1 MAMGTGAKIAV
12 GCGCLLLAGTA
23 AVVAVVG
30 AGAFWAKGKLQDVAS
45 GIDAVTA
52 QSEEADRYAQK
63 ANANPYSAAA
73 DGVIGEPRL
82 LKFLDVR
89 RQVYV
94 VYERYRPELEDIQK
108 KAEQSS
114 DKLTPGQLWSAG
126 GSLVKLAGDIRLA
139 QMKAL
144 AEVGMSESE
153 YRDIQMAVYKSAW
166 ASEAE
171 ASGKLPAEAVGEA
184 IAQMSQQLPEGEGAN
199 AEAARQL
206 QEAMKELGANAQAT
220 LEVPR
225 ANVELFR
232 RHKAEIQKYAMSG
245 LAFIGL

>member
-1 MAMGTGAKIAV
+1 MALGTGAKVAI
-12 GCGCLLLAGTA
+12 GCGCVVLAGTV
-23 AVVAVVG
+23 AVMAVVG
-30 AGAFWAKGKLQDVAS
+30 AGAFWAKGKLQEVSS
-45 GIDAVTA
+45 GIDAMTS
-52 QSEEADRYAQK
+52 QSEEADRFAQK
-63 ANANPYSAAA
+63 ANANPYVPSA

-89 RQVYV
+89 RQVFV
-94 VYERYRPELEDIQK
+94 VYERHRPELEQVQK
-108 KAEQSS
+108 KAESS
-114 DKLTPGQLWSAG
+114 GDKLTPGQLWSAG
-126 GSLVKLAGDIRLA
+126 GSLVKLAGDVRLA

-144 AEVGMSESE
+144 AEVGMSEAE
-153 YRDIQMAVYKSAW
+153 YREIQLAVYKSAW

-171 ASGKLPAEAVGEA
+171 ASGQLPAEAVGEA
-184 IAQMSQQLPEGEGAN
+184 MAQMSQQLPEGDGAN

-206 QEAMKELGANAQAT
+206 KEAMKELGASAQTT

-232 RHKAEIQKYAMSG
+232 KHEADIKKYAMSG